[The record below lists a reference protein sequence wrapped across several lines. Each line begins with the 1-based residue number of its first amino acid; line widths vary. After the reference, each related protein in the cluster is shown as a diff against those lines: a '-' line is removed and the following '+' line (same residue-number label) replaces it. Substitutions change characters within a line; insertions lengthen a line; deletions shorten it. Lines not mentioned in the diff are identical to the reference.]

1 MNRQSSYHILS
12 INPGSTSLKIAL
24 YQNEQVLF
32 HAQLPHSGRSPHSPG
47 EITAL
52 CNEQASL
59 VLDELQKRGYPP
71 SVLSAVVG
79 RGGLLPP
86 VKTGGYQVSKEL
98 TDWLIHDA
106 PIYHASNLGA
116 LIADVIAQQQR
127 IPAYI
132 YDCVSSDEMVPFAR
146 VTGFPELTR
155 RSFCHVLNA
164 RAAARIAAGRLNMRY
179 EDLSAVVAH
188 LGGGIS
194 ISAHDHGKMIDVIPD
209 DSFHFSPER
218 AGGAPLS
225 AFLDL
230 CFSGLAKTE
239 LIQKQRGN
247 AGMAA
252 HLGTADCLE
261 VETRIAAGDG
271 QARLVYEAMA
281 YWVSKGI
288 ASLCAAMEGRQQA
301 VVLTGALAQS
311 DLFTGWIRKRVDFLA
326 PVLIVAGEN
335 EMEALAL
342 GALRILRGEERA
354 ETFILP

>member
-1 MNRQSSYHILS
+1 MNQQSSYHILS

-24 YQNEQVLF
+24 YQNEQELF
-32 HAQLPHSGRSPHSPG
+32 RAQLSHSGRPPHNPG
-47 EITAL
+47 EIVER

-59 VLDELQKRGYPP
+59 VLKELQKRGYPIAM
-71 SVLSAVVG
+71 LSAVVG

-86 VKTGGYQVSKEL
+86 VKTGGYHVSKEL
-98 TDWLIHDA
+98 TNWLIHDA

-116 LIADVIAQQQR
+116 LITDVIAQQQC

-164 RAAARIAAGRLNMRY
+164 RAAARIAADGLNIRY
-179 EDLSAVVAH
+179 EELSAVVAH

-230 CFSGLAKTE
+230 CFSGLSKTE
-239 LIQKQRGN
+239 LIKKQRGN

-252 HLGTADCLE
+252 YLGTADCLE
-261 VETRIAAGDG
+261 VETQIAAGDG

-301 VVLTGALAQS
+301 VVLTGALAKS
-311 DLFTGWIRKRVDFLA
+311 HLFTGWIRKRVDFLA
-326 PVLIVAGEN
+326 PVQIIAGEN

-354 ETFILP
+354 ETFVQP